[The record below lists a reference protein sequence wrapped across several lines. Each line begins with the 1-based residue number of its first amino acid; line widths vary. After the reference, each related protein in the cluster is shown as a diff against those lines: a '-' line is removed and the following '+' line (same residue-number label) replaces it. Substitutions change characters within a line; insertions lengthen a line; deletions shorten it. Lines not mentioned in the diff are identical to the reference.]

1 MKTIKTIWYKLS
13 IKRKLMLFFTLIIV
27 CISFLNL
34 YTLSNAFKYLKIY
47 EQDLIKN
54 TTIHILQTSII
65 ENNADFENY
74 IMYSG
79 NSALSNFNKKIPQ
92 IWSNWVSVKE
102 TSNTNKDASFQI
114 FAIRYAFIA
123 YLESVEN
130 TLKAVDSSENFFI
143 NHLLK
148 SRRINGYIENYLKEL
163 VRIRLEEGSQ
173 LHSVQ
178 IEKVILIRTIS
189 FLGIIFI
196 SVLFL
201 IFGTVFSE
209 SVTKP
214 IRELADRSLK
224 IAEGDIEI
232 SNYKIPYQDE
242 LGILTNSFNKMNT
255 NIHEMIKSLEG
266 KVEIEKRL
274 REDELKISEMNQS
287 LKEAQFLSLQSQIN
301 PHFLFNTLN
310 TISRTSMFEKAP
322 ETVKLI
328 DSLSNIFRY
337 TLNKQSHVVT
347 LLEELDILKEY
358 MHIQKVRYG
367 ARLNF
372 QLDIDTNISKV
383 KLPVFTLQ
391 PLVENSIKYAIE
403 PREEGGTISLRIT
416 SDHDSVNIQIKDN
429 GIGIPEKILSCI
441 LSEDDNISMGQSTGI
456 GITNV
461 QRRLK
466 IAFKGK
472 AVFSIDSNF
481 SYGTDINIILPG
493 DSDVQT
499 ADC

>member
-1 MKTIKTIWYKLS
+1 MKSIKTIWYKFS
-13 IKRKLMLFFTLIIV
+13 IKRKLMFFFSLIIV

-54 TTIHILQTSII
+54 TSIHNLQTSLI

-79 NSALSNFNKKIPQ
+79 DSSLNSFNEKIPQ
-92 IWSNWVSVKE
+92 IWSNWNSVKE
-102 TSNTNKDASFQI
+102 TSNTNKNASFQI

-123 YLESVEN
+123 YLESVGN
-130 TLKAVDSSENFFI
+130 TLKSMGNSEDIFI
-143 NHLLK
+143 DHLLK

-163 VRIRLEEGSQ
+163 VRVRLEEGSQ

-196 SVLFL
+196 SILFL
-201 IFGTVFSE
+201 IFGTVFSG

-214 IRELADRSLK
+214 IRELASRSLK
-224 IAEGDIEI
+224 IAEGDMGI
-232 SNYKIPYQDE
+232 SNYNIPYQDE
-242 LGILTNSFNKMNT
+242 LGILTSSFNKMNT

-328 DSLSNIFRY
+328 ESLSNIFRY
-337 TLNKQSHVVT
+337 TLNKQSHIVSLT
-347 LLEELDILKEY
+347 EEIDILNEY
-358 MHIQKVRYG
+358 IHIQKVRYG
-367 ARLNF
+367 DRLNF
-372 QLDIDTNISKV
+372 NIHIDTDISKI
-383 KLPVFTLQ
+383 KLPFFTLQ
-391 PLVENSIKYAIE
+391 PLVENAIKYGIE
-403 PREEGGTISLRIT
+403 PKEEGGTISLTVT
-416 SDHDSVNIQIKDN
+416 SETDNVIIIIKDN
-429 GIGIPEKILSCI
+429 GSGIPEKILTQ
-441 LSEDDNISMGQSTGI
+441 LLLEDDFLNTKKSTGI
-456 GITNV
+456 GIINV
-461 QRRLK
+461 RRRLNITFNNKVGFFINSSLK
-466 IAFKGK
+466 I
-472 AVFSIDSNF
+472 
-481 SYGTDINIILPG
+481 GTEITIKLPG
-493 DSDVQT
+493 DLYV
-499 ADC
+499 

>member
-1 MKTIKTIWYKLS
+1 MI
-13 IKRKLMLFFTLIIV
+13 FFSLIIV

-54 TTIHILQTSII
+54 TTIHNLQTSII

-79 NSALSNFNKKIPQ
+79 DSALNSFNEKIPQ
-92 IWSNWVSVKE
+92 IWSNWNSVKE
-102 TSNTNKDASFQI
+102 TSNTNQNASFQI
-114 FAIRYAFIA
+114 YAIRYAFIA
-123 YLESVEN
+123 YLESVDK
-130 TLKAVDSSENFFI
+130 TLAFMEISEDIFI
-143 NHLLK
+143 DHLLK

-163 VRIRLEEGSQ
+163 VRIRLKEGSQ

-178 IEKVILIRTIS
+178 IAKVILIRTIS

-196 SVLFL
+196 SILFL

-214 IRELADRSLK
+214 IRELASRSLK

-232 SNYKIPYQDE
+232 SNYNIPYQDE
-242 LGILTNSFNKMNT
+242 LGILTSSFNKMNT

-328 DSLSNIFRY
+328 ESLSNIFRY
-337 TLNKQSHVVT
+337 TLNKQSHIVS
-347 LLEELDILKEY
+347 LAEEIDILNEY
-358 MHIQKVRYG
+358 MYIQNVRYG
-367 ARLNF
+367 DRLKFKTQINT
-372 QLDIDTNISKV
+372 DISKI
-383 KLPVFTLQ
+383 KLPFFTLQ
-391 PLVENSIKYAIE
+391 PLLENAIKYGIE
-403 PREEGGTISLRIT
+403 PKEEGGTISLTIT
-416 SDHDSVNIQIKDN
+416 SETNTVIIVIKDN
-429 GIGIPEKILSCI
+429 GPGIPENILSQL
-441 LSEDDNISMGQSTGI
+441 LSENDFLTTRDSTGI
-456 GITNV
+456 GIVNV
-461 QRRLK
+461 RKRLNL
-466 IAFKGK
+466 
-472 AVFSIDSNF
+472 VFNNKSNFIIDSSLNT
-481 SYGTDINIILPG
+481 GTMITIKLPG
-493 DSDVQT
+493 DINV
-499 ADC
+499 

>member
-1 MKTIKTIWYKLS
+1 MNTIKTIWYKFS
-13 IKRKLMLFFTLIIV
+13 IKRKLMIFFSLIIV

-54 TTIHILQTSII
+54 TTIHNLQTSII

-79 NSALSNFNKKIPQ
+79 DNALNSFNEIIPQ
-92 IWSNWVSVKE
+92 IWFNWNSVKE
-102 TSNTNKDASFQI
+102 TSNTNQNASFQI
-114 FAIRYAFIA
+114 FAIRYAFMA
-123 YLESVEN
+123 YLESVDN
-130 TLKAVDSSENFFI
+130 TLKSMGKSEDIFI
-143 NHLLK
+143 DNLLK
-148 SRRINGYIENYLKEL
+148 SRRIYGYIENYLKEL
-163 VRIRLEEGSQ
+163 VRVRLEEGSQ

-196 SVLFL
+196 SILFL

-214 IRELADRSLK
+214 IRELASRSLK

-232 SNYKIPYQDE
+232 SNYNNPYQDE
-242 LGILTNSFNKMNT
+242 LGILTSSFNKMNT

-266 KVEIEKRL
+266 KVEIEKKL

-328 DSLSNIFRY
+328 ESLSNIFRY
-337 TLNKQSHVVT
+337 TLNKQSHIVS
-347 LLEELDILKEY
+347 LADEIDILNEY
-358 MHIQKVRYG
+358 MHIQNVRYG
-367 ARLNF
+367 DRLKFNTYINT
-372 QLDIDTNISKV
+372 DISKI
-383 KLPVFTLQ
+383 KLPFFTLQ
-391 PLVENSIKYAIE
+391 PLLENAIKYGIE
-403 PREEGGTISLRIT
+403 PKEEGGVISLTIT
-416 SDHDSVNIQIKDN
+416 SKANAVIIVIQDN
-429 GIGIPEKILSCI
+429 GQGIPEKILRQL
-441 LSEDDNISMGQSTGI
+441 LSENDILLTSDSTGI
-456 GITNV
+456 GIVNV
-461 QRRLK
+461 RRRLNL
-466 IAFKGK
+466 AFNNKSN
-472 AVFSIDSNF
+472 FIIDSSLNT
-481 SYGTDINIILPG
+481 GTMITIKLPG
-493 DSDVQT
+493 DLNV
-499 ADC
+499 